1 MDRNF
6 GFGVKVYPIIQ
17 NNLISKPFVWEST
30 GVYQK
35 AERCLAMTDEKQ
47 RISLFFDKK
56 FVEKMDKEI
65 NSAGFKSRNDFVV
78 YAVNSY
84 FADKVLSDENS
95 VVNEKLAKE
104 IANAS
109 EEQQKRISKGLFRYA
124 VELELIMKI
133 LAEEKHF
140 SKKNLEEMRK
150 EAINNVRR
158 TRGKV
163 RLDGLFERKDYQ
175 SL

>member
-1 MDRNF
+1 MIN
-6 GFGVKVYPIIQ
+6 G
-17 NNLISKPFVWEST
+17 
-30 GVYQK
+30 
-35 AERCLAMTDEKQ
+35 KQ
-47 RISLFFDKK
+47 RVSLFLDKD

-65 NSAGFKSRNDFVV
+65 ESTGFKSRNDFVI

-84 FADKVLSDENS
+84 FADKLLSDKNF

-104 IANAS
+104 IAKAS

-124 VELELIMKI
+124 VELELIMKM
-133 LAEEKHF
+133 LADEKHF
-140 SKKNLEEMRK
+140 SKEKLEEMRK

-163 RLDGLFERKDYQ
+163 RLDDLFERKDYN

>member
-1 MDRNF
+1 MED
-6 GFGVKVYPIIQ
+6 K
-17 NNLISKPFVWEST
+17 
-30 GVYQK
+30 
-35 AERCLAMTDEKQ
+35 KQ
-47 RISLFFDKK
+47 RISLFLDKD
-56 FVEKMDKEI
+56 FVVTMDTDLQ
-65 NSAGFKSRNDFVV
+65 SAGVKSRNDHVG
-78 YAVNSY
+78 YAGNSY
-84 FADKVLSDENS
+84 FADKPLSDENS

-104 IANAS
+104 IAKAS

-140 SKKNLEEMRK
+140 SKDRLEEMRK

-163 RLDGLFERKDYQ
+163 RLDDLFERKDYK

>member
-1 MDRNF
+1 MED
-6 GFGVKVYPIIQ
+6 K
-17 NNLISKPFVWEST
+17 
-30 GVYQK
+30 
-35 AERCLAMTDEKQ
+35 KQ
-47 RISLFFDKK
+47 RISLFLDKD
-56 FVEKMDKEI
+56 FVVKMDKEI
-65 NSAGFKSRNDFVV
+65 KSAGFKSRNDFVV
-78 YAVNSY
+78 YADNSY
-84 FADKVLSDENS
+84 FADKLLSDENS

-104 IANAS
+104 IAKAG

-133 LAEEKHF
+133 LADEKHF
-140 SKKNLEEMRK
+140 SKERLEEMRK

-163 RLDGLFERKDYQ
+163 RLDDLFERKDYK

>member
-1 MDRNF
+1 
-6 GFGVKVYPIIQ
+6 
-17 NNLISKPFVWEST
+17 
-30 GVYQK
+30 
-35 AERCLAMTDEKQ
+35 
-47 RISLFFDKK
+47 
-56 FVEKMDKEI
+56 MDKEI
-65 NSAGFKSRNDFVV
+65 KSAGFKSRNDFVA

-84 FADKVLSDENS
+84 FADKLLSDENS

-104 IANAS
+104 IAKAG

-133 LAEEKHF
+133 LADEKHF
-140 SKKNLEEMRK
+140 SKEKLEEMRK

-163 RLDGLFERKDYQ
+163 RLDDLFERKDYK

>member
-1 MDRNF
+1 
-6 GFGVKVYPIIQ
+6 
-17 NNLISKPFVWEST
+17 
-30 GVYQK
+30 
-35 AERCLAMTDEKQ
+35 MTEKKQ
-47 RISLFFDKK
+47 RISLFLDKN
-56 FVEKMDKEI
+56 FVEKIDKETK
-65 NSAGFKSRNDFVV
+65 SAGFKSRNDFVV

-84 FADKVLSDENS
+84 FADKLLSDENS
-95 VVNEKLAKE
+95 IVNEKLAKE
-104 IANAS
+104 IAKAS

-133 LAEEKHF
+133 LADEKHF
-140 SKKNLEEMRK
+140 SKERLEEMRK

-163 RLDGLFERKDYQ
+163 RLDDLFERKDYK

>member
-1 MDRNF
+1 M
-6 GFGVKVYPIIQ
+6 P
-17 NNLISKPFVWEST
+17 
-30 GVYQK
+30 
-35 AERCLAMTDEKQ
+35 DEKQ
-47 RISLFFDKK
+47 RISLFLDKD

-65 NSAGFKSRNDFVV
+65 KSAGFKSRNDFVV

-84 FADKVLSDENS
+84 FADKLLSDENS
-95 VVNEKLAKE
+95 SVNDKLAKE
-104 IANAS
+104 IAKSS

-124 VELELIMKI
+124 VELELIMKM
-133 LAEEKHF
+133 LADEKHF
-140 SKKNLEEMRK
+140 SKEKLEEMRK

-163 RLDGLFERKDYQ
+163 RLDNLFEQKDYK

>member
-1 MDRNF
+1 MIN
-6 GFGVKVYPIIQ
+6 G
-17 NNLISKPFVWEST
+17 
-30 GVYQK
+30 
-35 AERCLAMTDEKQ
+35 KQ
-47 RISLFFDKK
+47 RVSLFLDKD

-65 NSAGFKSRNDFVV
+65 KSAGFKSRNDFVI

-84 FADKVLSDENS
+84 FADKLLSDKNF

-104 IANAS
+104 IAKAS

-124 VELELIMKI
+124 VELELIMKM
-133 LAEEKHF
+133 LADEKHF
-140 SKKNLEEMRK
+140 SKEKLEEMRK

-163 RLDGLFERKDYQ
+163 RLDDLFERKDYN